1 MERAITGWSCDEH
14 GDWVAHLVCGH
25 RQHVR
30 HNPPFQERPWVL
42 TAASRERW
50 IGRPLGCRLCDEETP
65 EPRGEV
71 GGDSPCL
78 ARSVCVECGAV
89 VEAGG
94 GAHRPGCG
102 EASVG

>member
-30 HNPPFQERPWVL
+30 HNPPFQVRPWVL

-94 GAHRPGCG
+94 GEHRPGCG

>member
-1 MERAITGWSCDEH
+1 MEQAITGWSCDEH

-30 HNPPFQERPWVL
+30 HNPPFLERPWVL
-42 TAASRERW
+42 TAASRQSQ
-50 IGRPLGCRLCDEETP
+50 IGRPLACPLCDEETL
-65 EPRGEV
+65 EPGEEV

-78 ARSVCVECGAV
+78 APSVCAECGAMV
-89 VEAGG
+89 DAGG

-102 EASVG
+102 GATGH